1 MKKSEK
7 CPICGGAI
15 PNALHEGEYAGAL
28 SRVDNETEIC
38 SECGFMEAMQ
48 GFYKNIEAAEIAVE
62 IADATIYP
70 FIRRTSIKES

>member
-48 GFYKNIEAAEIAVE
+48 GFYKSIEAVE
-62 IADATIYP
+62 TPTGDATIYP